1 MSSVIEGNVEFVKKN
16 DHGYYAVK
24 MSDGQW
30 YGCGKD
36 EPEFNKGDAVR
47 FEVVTNGRYLNVDEA
62 TVEVLE
68 KNAAPQRS
76 APSRSSAP
84 RRSGGGSQKFSK
96 DMSKDEYWKNR
107 EARDLAKDERLAKRD
122 ITTQNEIR
130 LQASRNAAIEL
141 IGVAINAKVIEFPEE
156 KKKGKNFDVLSTYVD
171 KLTEKFYN
179 ETKAINKAVDVAEPA
194 PEVEETPAED
204 EDFNDDIKF

>member
-24 MSDGQW
+24 MDDGQW
-30 YGCGKD
+30 YGCGK
-36 EPEFNKGDAVR
+36 EQPEFNKGDAVR
-47 FEVVTNGRYLNVDEA
+47 FEVVTNGRYLNVDES

-76 APSRSSAP
+76 APSRSAP
-84 RRSGGGSQKFSK
+84 ARKSGGSQKFSNAT
-96 DMSKDEYWKNR
+96 SKDDYWKAKETR
-107 EARDLAKDERLAKRD
+107 DIARDERLQKRD
-122 ITTQNEIR
+122 INTQNEIR

-156 KKKGKNFDVLSTYVD
+156 KKKGKNFDVLTTYVD

-179 ETKAINKAVDVAEPA
+179 ETKAINKAEDVAEP
-194 PEVEETPAED
+194 EQGDVEETQDEG